1 MAIRIGDRIP
11 DTRVATM
18 VDGQPT
24 TVDTAQVFAG
34 KTVLLFGVP
43 GAFTPTC
50 SARHLPGYIEQFD
63 ALHAHGIDTVACLS
77 VNDAYVMDAW
87 SASTGAQNILMLAD
101 GNGDFARALG
111 LDIDSRA
118 FCMGVRARRFAL
130 VAVDG
135 IVTELF
141 VEEPGDFRVSSAESV
156 LAKLESR

>member
-1 MAIRIGDRIP
+1 MVIQIGNRIP

-24 TVDTAQVFAG
+24 TVHTAEIFAD

-50 SARHLPGYIEQFD
+50 SARHLPGYIEQFE
-63 ALHAHGIDTVACLS
+63 ALRTQGIDTVACLS

-87 SASTGAQNILMLAD
+87 SASTGAENILMLAD
-101 GNGDFARALG
+101 GNADFARALG
-111 LDIDSRA
+111 LDLDSSA

-130 VAVDG
+130 VAKDG
-135 IVTELF
+135 IVTDLF

-156 LAKLESR
+156 LAKLEAR